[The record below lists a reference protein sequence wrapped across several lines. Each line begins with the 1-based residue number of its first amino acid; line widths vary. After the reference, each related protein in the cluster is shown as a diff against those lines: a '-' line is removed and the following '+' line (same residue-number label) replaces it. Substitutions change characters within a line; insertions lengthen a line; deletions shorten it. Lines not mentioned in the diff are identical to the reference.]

1 MKGRMRERGI
11 ALIVAIA
18 MLLVATILQVAYIA
32 LFYNNYRASE
42 ILVKKIKS
50 YYYTYGALNRVR
62 EAIYNA
68 NGVVTTQEGTQQLT
82 PLPINYYYK
91 IEPQG
96 GEYTDPATGLV
107 VRPFKVTV
115 KAPAE
120 DTAEIKAYSQ
130 INYWC
135 HYIVEDSTTS
145 PPTPVDKIE
154 TIFFQEVIPGH

>member
-1 MKGRMRERGI
+1 MKGRMGKRGI

-50 YYYTYGALNRVR
+50 YYYTYGALNRVLA
-62 EAIYNA
+62 AIYEA
-68 NGVVTTQEGTQQLT
+68 NGVVTAQEGTQQLT
-82 PLPINYYYK
+82 PLTINYYYK

-107 VRPFKVTV
+107 VRPFKITV

-135 HYIVEDSTTS
+135 HYIVEDTTS
-145 PPTPVDKIE
+145 NPVNKIK
-154 TIFFQEVIPGH
+154 TVFFQEVIPGH